1 MNRTRGKRII
11 YTLATLMFIAVIL
24 LSATSVALAQVS
36 QNYNLQCWGVIA
48 DGGGLRTSSQY
59 ILLDSFGQQFAGQ
72 YTREFRCKPR
82 GWVTIGQI
90 RLDQFTKRIYVVEVF
105 GRNRIIRYTTFHVH
119 AAYGPMQ
126 ADSRHGDVAR
136 LLLRQDSATGEKLL

>member
-1 MNRTRGKRII
+1 MNRIGRKRLF
-11 YTLATLMFIAVIL
+11 YTLATLLFVAVIL

-72 YTREFRCKPR
+72 SNSSSYIVRS
-82 GWVTIGQI
+82 GYVQSSVTAPPVPPPTGNLLYLPIV
-90 RLDQFTKRIYVVEVF
+90 RTLT
-105 GRNRIIRYTTFHVH
+105 
-119 AAYGPMQ
+119 AAGVC
-126 ADSRHGDVAR
+126 SW
-136 LLLRQDSATGEKLL
+136 